1 MAITL
6 LENGLCLFI
15 HFQTLPTY
23 NASHQ
28 RLRRGSL
35 KSVCMRLLEG
45 QVKFLPRWI

>member
-1 MAITL
+1 MAITML
-6 LENGLCLFI
+6 DNKICLFI
-15 HFQTLPTY
+15 YFQTLPTY

-28 RLRRGSL
+28 RLRRGSP